1 LEGLRRPHRH
11 KIFVNDLEPVALPAR
26 SEIISLETAMN
37 AAVVHSFDAPPRYT
51 TFADPVAAEGE
62 KLVTVLAAGLHPIV
76 KALAKGTHYGSSGEL
91 PFIPG
96 IDGVGKLED
105 GTRVFFGIARSPY
118 GTFAERALAASWMC
132 LPLPEGIDDVTAAG
146 IANPAMSSWA
156 ALTARAKFAAGES
169 VLILGAT
176 GVAGQLAIQVAKRLG
191 ARRVVAAGRNPQALE
206 KLKSLGADAVIPLD
220 QDPTALVSAFRA
232 ELAEAGVDIVLDYVW
247 GQPAE
252 RLLEAI
258 SQKGLRKASS
268 RIRFIQ
274 IGESAGKTISLPA
287 ATLRSSGLELLGSG
301 FGSASLNQILVA
313 LAEFFETA
321 AKQPFHFQTK
331 TAPLRDV
338 EGLWNTVEEATRL
351 VFQP

>member
-1 LEGLRRPHRH
+1 MH
-11 KIFVNDLEPVALPAR
+11 
-26 SEIISLETAMN
+26 
-37 AAVVHSFDAPPRYT
+37 AAVVHAFDAPPRYT
-51 TFADPVAAEGE
+51 TFADPIAAEGE
-62 KLVTVLAAGLHPIV
+62 KLVSVSAAGLHPIV

-91 PFIPG
+91 PFVAG

-105 GTRVFFGIARSPY
+105 GTRVFFGIARSPF

-132 LPLPEGIDDVTAAG
+132 LPLPEAVDDVTAAG

-156 ALTARAKFAAGES
+156 ALTARAKFVAGES

-176 GVAGQLAIQVAKRLG
+176 GVAGQLAVQVAKRLG
-191 ARRVVAAGRNPQALE
+191 ARRVIAAGRNPQALQ
-206 KLKSLGADAVIPLD
+206 KLKALGADAVISLD
-220 QDPTALVSAFRA
+220 QEQAPLVSALRT
-232 ELAEAGVDIVLDYVW
+232 EIAEAGVDVVLDYLW

-252 RLLEAI
+252 SVLQAI
-258 SQKGLRKASS
+258 AQKGLRKASS

-301 FGSASLNQILVA
+301 FGSASLDQIRQA
-313 LAEFFETA
+313 LTEFFQVA
-321 AKQPFHFQTK
+321 AREPFQFRTK
-331 TAPLRDV
+331 AAPLR
-338 EGLWNTVEEATRL
+338 EIETLWNHAEEGTRL